1 MGATDRPPPPRRSSG
16 EGQFLVLLVVAVAM
30 SMTPAGKAPATAHTM
45 GQILQRTVGAQRGCS
60 ICLFHHQN
68 PTENKSAVIRHP
80 ISLAIDGIMD
90 TVGFMD
96 RPECDAPIGPPR
108 WDGGVPRSFEK

>member
-1 MGATDRPPPPRRSSG
+1 M
-16 EGQFLVLLVVAVAM
+16 LLVVAVTM
-30 SMTPAGKAPATAHTM
+30 SMTPVGEASATAHTV
-45 GQILQRTVGAQRGCS
+45 GQIFQRTVGAQRRCI

-68 PTENKSAVIRHP
+68 PTENKSTAIRHP

-96 RPECDAPIGPPR
+96 RPECDAPIGPRR
-108 WDGGVPRSFEK
+108 WD